1 MRRLKIIRNSLRNSF
16 LICGYKFILV
26 EYTYGYSVTPL
37 VSSGQC
43 RYGLWN
49 NLFRLSDHAIVAA
62 FFKFVQPWGG
72 FSSHRVD
79 PVFPIIP
86 PFCIDVII
94 RGTPLLHYNKSH
106 SFMYDSFSYGLF
118 QVQDI
123 IAIASGYEG
132 VTCSQTQSNRI
143 NSFVNI
149 WFWHSLCLYT
159 KL

>member
-1 MRRLKIIRNSLRNSF
+1 MRLKIIRNSLRNSF

-72 FSSHRVD
+72 FPVTGSIRSSPLYHPFVLMSLYVGHHCCTITRA
-79 PVFPIIP
+79 IP
-86 PFCIDVII
+86 LCMIAFLMV
-94 RGTPLLHYNKSH
+94 
-106 SFMYDSFSYGLF
+106 SFRCRTS
-118 QVQDI
+118 
-123 IAIASGYEG
+123 
-132 VTCSQTQSNRI
+132 
-143 NSFVNI
+143 
-149 WFWHSLCLYT
+149 
-159 KL
+159 